1 MRKTLMA
8 LMFAAALPADAMAAP
23 EGGDGP
29 GFGPG
34 PGGPGFGGPGMHHE
48 RGPRD
53 GFAKLDLSPEQ
64 RQKIG
69 QLMGEERHID
79 REVLHKYLEKL
90 PAADQKAM
98 KDEITAKH
106 DKARA
111 DIRAVLNPTQQKQ
124 FDEMKK
130 QQDAR
135 RAEWK
140 EFQAWK
146 AQKDQKAQ

>member
-8 LMFAAALPADAMAAP
+8 LMFAAALPTVAMAAP
-23 EGGDGP
+23 EGGPGP

-34 PGGPGFGGPGMHHE
+34 PEGGPGMHHE

-53 GFAKLDLSPEQ
+53 GFGKLDLSPEQ
-64 RQKIG
+64 RQKVG
-69 QLMGEERHID
+69 QLMGEERKID

-98 KDEITAKH
+98 KDELAAKH
-106 DKARA
+106 EKARA

-130 QQDAR
+130 KEDAR

>member
-8 LMFAAALPADAMAAP
+8 LMFAAALPTVAMAAP
-23 EGGDGP
+23 DGGQGP
-29 GFGPG
+29 GYGPG
-34 PGGPGFGGPGMHHE
+34 PDFGGPGMHHE

-53 GFAKLDLSPEQ
+53 GFGKLDLSPEQ
-64 RQKIG
+64 REKIG
-69 QLMGEERHID
+69 HLMGEERRGD
-79 REVLHKYLEKL
+79 REVLHRYLEKL

-98 KDEITAKH
+98 KDELAAKRE
-106 DKARA
+106 KARA

>member
-8 LMFAAALPADAMAAP
+8 LMFAAALPTVAMAAP
-23 EGGDGP
+23 EGGP

-34 PGGPGFGGPGMHHE
+34 SDMGGMGGPGMHHE

-53 GFAKLDLSPEQ
+53 GFANLDLSPEQ

-69 QLMGEERHID
+69 QLMGEERKVD

-130 QQDAR
+130 KQDAR

>member
-8 LMFAAALPADAMAAP
+8 LMFAAALPTVAMAAP
-23 EGGDGP
+23 EGGPGGP

-34 PGGPGFGGPGMHHE
+34 PDFGGPGMHHE

-53 GFAKLDLSPEQ
+53 GFGKLDLSPEQ
-64 RQKIG
+64 REKIG
-69 QLMGEERHID
+69 HLMGEERRGD
-79 REVLHKYLEKL
+79 REVLHRYLEKL

-98 KDEITAKH
+98 KDELAAKRE
-106 DKARA
+106 KARA

-130 QQDAR
+130 QQEAR

>member
-8 LMFAAALPADAMAAP
+8 LMFAAALPTVAMAAP

-64 RQKIG
+64 REKIG

-98 KDEITAKH
+98 KDEIAAKH

-130 QQDAR
+130 KQDER

-146 AQKDQKAQ
+146 AQKGQKAQ

>member
-8 LMFAAALPADAMAAP
+8 LMFAAALPTVAMAAA
-23 EGGDGP
+23 EGGPGP

-34 PGGPGFGGPGMHHE
+34 PEGGPGMHHE

-53 GFAKLDLSPEQ
+53 GFGKLDLSPEQ
-64 RQKIG
+64 RQKVG
-69 QLMGEERHID
+69 QLMGEERKID

-98 KDEITAKH
+98 KDELAAKH
-106 DKARA
+106 EKARA

-130 QQDAR
+130 KEDAR

>member
-8 LMFAAALPADAMAAP
+8 LMFAAALPTVAMAAP
-23 EGGDGP
+23 EGGPGP

-34 PGGPGFGGPGMHHE
+34 PDGGPGMHHE

-53 GFAKLDLSPEQ
+53 GFGKLDLSPEQ
-64 RQKIG
+64 RQKVG
-69 QLMGEERHID
+69 QLMGEERKID
-79 REVLHKYLEKL
+79 REVLHKYLDKL

-98 KDEITAKH
+98 KDELAAKH
-106 DKARA
+106 EKARA

-130 QQDAR
+130 KEDAR

>member
-8 LMFAAALPADAMAAP
+8 LMFAAALPTVAMAAP
-23 EGGDGP
+23 EGGPGP

-34 PGGPGFGGPGMHHE
+34 PDGGPGMHHE

-53 GFAKLDLSPEQ
+53 GLRQLDLSPEQ

-69 QLMGEERHID
+69 QLMGEERKVD

-98 KDEITAKH
+98 HDEMAAKH

-130 QQDAR
+130 KEDAR